1 MFNGIIFNQ
10 GVIKK
15 ITKRDKGINIF
26 INSILK
32 LTKKDIG
39 VSVACDGV
47 CLTLIS
53 IKNRLMEFY
62 LSDETIQRSK
72 FKFLKIKDNIN
83 LELPLKYGQKI
94 SGHICQGH
102 VDTVG
107 KISTIK
113 KIDKSYLFDFEIIKK
128 ERKNLIE
135 KASIC
140 INGISL
146 TISKVTQKGFQVW
159 VIPHTFKLTNL
170 SSLKKSS
177 LVNIEIDILSKY
189 VRNYFNEKN
198 NYASIESIINI
209 AKKGGMFILVD
220 DEKRE
225 NEGDLIISTSD
236 SSAKNINFMAKY
248 GRGLICLALD
258 SIQAKRL
265 NLSLMSPINQSR
277 NKTAFTI
284 SIEAKKGIT
293 TGISAKDRAKTIKI
307 ASKKNVN
314 KKDIVSPGHIF
325 PIIAKDGGVLVRAGH
340 TEASVDISKLAKKNN
355 SAVICEIMNED
366 GTMAKG
372 QDLFNFAKK
381 HNLKIGKIEDLIAYR
396 LKKEK
401 LIKLKKQSDIEVKNQ
416 KYKIRI
422 YENLLDGSEHF
433 ALVKGNIKKGIVPRV
448 RVISSNVVQ
457 NYLINQQ
464 LPNSFDKT
472 LNYFKKFNNCV
483 LVFIKDTN
491 LKSVTQTLKDYKN
504 KDFYKKGN
512 DKLIRNYG
520 IGAQIIKD
528 LKIKNMILITKSLK
542 KVIGLEGYDIKINK
556 QEII

>member
-1 MFNGIIFNQ
+1 M
-10 GVIKK
+10 K
-15 ITKRDKGINIF
+15 
-26 INSILK
+26 
-32 LTKKDIG
+32 
-39 VSVACDGV
+39 
-47 CLTLIS
+47 
-53 IKNRLMEFY
+53 
-62 LSDETIQRSK
+62 
-72 FKFLKIKDNIN
+72 
-83 LELPLKYGQKI
+83 
-94 SGHICQGH
+94 
-102 VDTVG
+102 
-107 KISTIK
+107 
-113 KIDKSYLFDFEIIKK
+113 
-128 ERKNLIE
+128 
-135 KASIC
+135 
-140 INGISL
+140 
-146 TISKVTQKGFQVW
+146 
-159 VIPHTFKLTNL
+159 
-170 SSLKKSS
+170 
-177 LVNIEIDILSKY
+177 
-189 VRNYFNEKN
+189 KN
-198 NYASIESIINI
+198 NFASIESIINV

-236 SSAKNINFMAKY
+236 TNAKNINFMAKY

-258 SIQAKRL
+258 SAQAKKL

-277 NKTAFTI
+277 NKTAFTV
-284 SIEAKKGIT
+284 SIEAKIGIT
-293 TGISAKDRAKTIKI
+293 TGISARDRAKTIKI
-307 ASKKNVN
+307 ASRKNVKKNE
-314 KKDIVSPGHIF
+314 IVSPGHVF

-340 TEASVDISKLAKKNN
+340 TEATVDISRLAKKNN
-355 SAVICEIMNED
+355 SSVICEIMNED

-381 HNLKIGKIEDLIAYR
+381 HKLKIGKIEDLIAYR

-401 LIKLKKQSDIEVKNQ
+401 LIKIKKQSYIDVKNQ

-433 ALVKGNIKKGIVPRV
+433 ALIKGNIKKGISPRV

-464 LPNSFDKT
+464 LPNSFNKT

-528 LKIKNMILITKSLK
+528 LKIKNMILITKSHK
-542 KVIGLEGYDIKINK
+542 KVIGLEGYDIKIIK
-556 QEII
+556 QELI

>member
-1 MFNGIIFNQ
+1 M
-10 GVIKK
+10 
-15 ITKRDKGINIF
+15 
-26 INSILK
+26 
-32 LTKKDIG
+32 
-39 VSVACDGV
+39 
-47 CLTLIS
+47 
-53 IKNRLMEFY
+53 
-62 LSDETIQRSK
+62 
-72 FKFLKIKDNIN
+72 
-83 LELPLKYGQKI
+83 
-94 SGHICQGH
+94 
-102 VDTVG
+102 
-107 KISTIK
+107 
-113 KIDKSYLFDFEIIKK
+113 
-128 ERKNLIE
+128 
-135 KASIC
+135 
-140 INGISL
+140 
-146 TISKVTQKGFQVW
+146 
-159 VIPHTFKLTNL
+159 
-170 SSLKKSS
+170 KKS
-177 LVNIEIDILSKY
+177 
-189 VRNYFNEKN
+189 NYT
-198 NYASIESIINI
+198 SIENIINI

-236 SSAKNINFMAKY
+236 SNAKNINFMAKY
-248 GRGLICLALD
+248 GRGLICLAMD
-258 SIQAKRL
+258 RVQAKRL

-277 NKTAFTI
+277 NKTAFTV

-314 KKDIVSPGHIF
+314 KREIVSPGHVF

-372 QDLFNFAKK
+372 HDLFDFANK

-401 LIKLKKQSDIEVKNQ
+401 LIRLKKQSDIMVKNQ

-433 ALVKGNIKKGIVPRV
+433 ALIKGNIKKSITPRV
-448 RVISSNVVQ
+448 RVISSNVVK
-457 NYLINQQ
+457 NYLISQK
-464 LPNSFDKT
+464 LPNSFNKT
-472 LNYFKKFNNCV
+472 INYFKKFPNCV

-504 KDFYKKGN
+504 NDFYKKGN

-528 LKIKNMILITKSLK
+528 LKIKNMILITKSPK
-542 KVIGLEGYDIKINK
+542 KVIGLEGYDIKITK

>member
-1 MFNGIIFNQ
+1 M
-10 GVIKK
+10 
-15 ITKRDKGINIF
+15 
-26 INSILK
+26 
-32 LTKKDIG
+32 
-39 VSVACDGV
+39 
-47 CLTLIS
+47 
-53 IKNRLMEFY
+53 IKNNFT
-62 LSDETIQRSK
+62 TIE
-72 FKFLKIKDNIN
+72 NI
-83 LELPLKYGQKI
+83 I
-94 SGHICQGH
+94 S
-102 VDTVG
+102 V
-107 KISTIK
+107 
-113 KIDKSYLFDFEIIKK
+113 
-128 ERKNLIE
+128 
-135 KASIC
+135 
-140 INGISL
+140 
-146 TISKVTQKGFQVW
+146 
-159 VIPHTFKLTNL
+159 
-170 SSLKKSS
+170 
-177 LVNIEIDILSKY
+177 
-189 VRNYFNEKN
+189 
-198 NYASIESIINI
+198 

-225 NEGDLIISTSD
+225 NEGDLIISTSN
-236 SSAKNINFMAKY
+236 SNAKNINFMAKY

-258 SIQAKRL
+258 SVQAKRL
-265 NLSLMSPINQSR
+265 NLSLMSTNNQSR
-277 NKTAFTI
+277 NKTAFAI

-307 ASKKNVN
+307 ASKKNV
-314 KKDIVSPGHIF
+314 KKNEIVSPGHVF

-355 SAVICEIMNED
+355 SAIICEIMNED

-372 QDLFNFAKK
+372 QDLFDFAKLHK
-381 HNLKIGKIEDLIAYR
+381 LKIGKIEDLIAYR

-401 LIKLKKQSDIEVKNQ
+401 LIRLKKQSNIDVKNQ

-433 ALVKGNIKKGIVPRV
+433 ALIKGAIKKGIAPRV

-457 NYLINQQ
+457 NYLMNQQ
-464 LPNSFDKT
+464 LPNSFNKT

-504 KDFYKKGN
+504 RDFYKKGN

-528 LKIKNMILITKSLK
+528 LKIRNMILITKSPK
-542 KVIGLEGYDIKINK
+542 KVIGLDGYGIKITK

>member
-1 MFNGIIFNQ
+1 M
-10 GVIKK
+10 K
-15 ITKRDKGINIF
+15 
-26 INSILK
+26 
-32 LTKKDIG
+32 
-39 VSVACDGV
+39 
-47 CLTLIS
+47 
-53 IKNRLMEFY
+53 
-62 LSDETIQRSK
+62 
-72 FKFLKIKDNIN
+72 
-83 LELPLKYGQKI
+83 
-94 SGHICQGH
+94 
-102 VDTVG
+102 
-107 KISTIK
+107 
-113 KIDKSYLFDFEIIKK
+113 
-128 ERKNLIE
+128 
-135 KASIC
+135 
-140 INGISL
+140 
-146 TISKVTQKGFQVW
+146 
-159 VIPHTFKLTNL
+159 
-170 SSLKKSS
+170 
-177 LVNIEIDILSKY
+177 
-189 VRNYFNEKN
+189 KN
-198 NYASIESIINI
+198 NFASIESIIKI

-236 SSAKNINFMAKY
+236 SNAKNINFMAKY

-258 SIQAKRL
+258 RIQAKKL
-265 NLSLMSPINQSR
+265 NLSLMSPVNQSR

-314 KKDIVSPGHIF
+314 KKEIVSPGHIF

-372 QDLFNFAKK
+372 QDLFNFANK

-401 LIKLKKQSDIEVKNQ
+401 LIKLKKQADIKVKNQ

-433 ALVKGNIKKGIVPRV
+433 ALIKGNIKKNITPRV

-491 LKSVTQTLKDYKN
+491 LKSVSQTLKDYKN

-528 LKIKNMILITKSLK
+528 LMIKNMILITKSPK
-542 KVIGLEGYDIKINK
+542 KVIGLEGYDIKITK